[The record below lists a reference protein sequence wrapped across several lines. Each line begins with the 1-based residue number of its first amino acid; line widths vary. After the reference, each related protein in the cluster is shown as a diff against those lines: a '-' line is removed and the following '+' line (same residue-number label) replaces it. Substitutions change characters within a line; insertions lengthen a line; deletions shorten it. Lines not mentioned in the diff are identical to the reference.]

1 MAEDA
6 TYCGR
11 RMDGRVPVGY
21 SSRDRRLLVNKKAEQ
36 ARRIFELGCVAQLRE
51 ST

>member
-1 MAEDA
+1 
-6 TYCGR
+6 
-11 RMDGRVPVGY
+11 MDGRVPVGY
-21 SSRDRRLLVNKKAEQ
+21 SPRDRKLLVNKKAEQ